1 MVQLSMSFNENKCID
16 LQTAFNL
23 AENTAKSKSPKAT
36 FILDLI
42 VGKNI
47 RGYLNLCYAY
57 LRWVDDFVDN
67 PQHNIRE
74 KISFVGRQKILI
86 DDFSSS
92 KQAAQIS
99 FEESFLFHLIKFAL
113 SRQKTFLIDALKML
127 VDTIE
132 MDALRLVHNGV
143 YNKEEMKTYIE
154 KNSKAFFDIIT
165 WFVAPNNP
173 YTSQN
178 IYCGKFATRLFML
191 RDFEDDVK
199 IGFINIT
206 KEDLERYDLDEHSL
220 YINKNLNKWAEQQ
233 FNEIIEQLFIE
244 ALTVKSFPFKLK
256 LFNYYSQIYYLPK
269 LLRIKAYN
277 FNLRKAPSKKIK
289 NEIKVYSQFVLI
301 SIKLLIIEFF

>member
-1 MVQLSMSFNENKCID
+1 MAQLFMSFNENKCID
-16 LQTAFNL
+16 LHTAFNL
-23 AENTAKSKSPKAT
+23 AENIAKSKSPKAK

-42 VGKNI
+42 VEKNI

-67 PQHNIRE
+67 PQNNITE
-74 KISFVGRQKILI
+74 KISFVGRQKRLI
-86 DDFSSS
+86 DDFCLS

-99 FEESFLFHLIKFAL
+99 IEESFLFHFIKFAL
-113 SRQKTFLIDALKML
+113 SRQKTFLIDALKMM
-127 VDTIE
+127 VHTIE
-132 MDALRLVHNGV
+132 MDALRLEHNGV
-143 YNKEEMKTYIE
+143 YDKEEMKSYIE

-165 WFVAPNNP
+165 WFVAPDNP

-199 IGFINIT
+199 IGLINIT
-206 KEDLERYDLDEHSL
+206 KEDLELYELDVHNL
-220 YINKNLNKWAEQQ
+220 YVNKNLNKWAEQQ

-244 ALTVKSFPFKLK
+244 AQTVKFFPFKLK
-256 LFNYYSQIYYLPK
+256 FFNYYSQIYYLPK

-289 NEIKVYSQFVLI
+289 NEIKVYAHFGII
-301 SIKLLIIEFF
+301 SIKLLITEFF